1 MPLQLTSPMWGR
13 GSSTHCVC
21 VCVRVYVRV
30 CVYVCLCVC
39 VCVCVYVCVRV
50 CVCVSFTTLAGA
62 MSPLKSTVRYQQK
75 ALDVGN
81 KINIGIELKISQFE
95 SHDGC

>member
-1 MPLQLTSPMWGR
+1 
-13 GSSTHCVC
+13 
-21 VCVRVYVRV
+21 
-30 CVYVCLCVC
+30 VC
-39 VCVCVYVCVRV
+39 VCVCVYVCVFVCVCVYVCVCLCVCVCMCVCV
-50 CVCVSFTTLAGA
+50 CVCVSFTTLAGVT
-62 MSPLKSTVRYQQK
+62 SPLKSTVRYQQK